1 PAEAVRQDHRRG
13 LYAGGLSM
21 NRARLSAFA
30 ILPLALSLAF
40 VRDAEASDCKPPA
53 GASGDM
59 FAWAWGLNTVGQLGD
74 GTTTNRHTP
83 VPVRDLS
90 GSTAVPGGGQ
100 HSLGLN
106 TNGTVWAWGGNDR
119 CQLGDGTTIQR
130 FTPVQVQNLS
140 GVIGVAAG
148 DGHSLALKSDGTVW
162 AWGGNNHGQLG
173 DGTTTD
179 RHTPVPVRDLAG

>member
-53 GASGDM
+53 GASADM

-74 GTTTNRHTP
+74 GTTTNRLTP
-83 VPVRDLS
+83 VPVKNLS
-90 GSTAVPGGGQ
+90 GVTAVAGGNA
-100 HSLGLN
+100 HSLGL
-106 TNGTVWAWGGNDR
+106 TINGTLCGWGVKDNCNMGY
-119 CQLGDGTTIQR
+119 GTSTEHY
-130 FTPVQVQNLS
+130 TPVQVQNL
-140 GVIGVAAG
+140 
-148 DGHSLALKSDGTVW
+148 
-162 AWGGNNHGQLG
+162 
-173 DGTTTD
+173 
-179 RHTPVPVRDLAG
+179 R